1 MKPDLCVGVIQWLPA
16 PGDAK
21 KNLHAALTVI
31 EDAASRGVDLVVLPE
46 LWNMGYNPETLAVD
60 ATSAA
65 EIIPGPTTDALC
77 AAAAKLG
84 MWIHAGT
91 IPERAED
98 AIYNTA
104 VLINREGKIVGTH
117 RKFQPYPV
125 TGEHLVFARGAGITV
140 VDDDELGRVG
150 LVTCFDGDFS
160 ESQLALRQAG
170 VDLVIEPAAYDI
182 PGAPTWDSWYR
193 AHALAHGQFWIMAGQ
208 CGVNPSAS
216 LLGASQI
223 IDPMGN
229 LIAQAPRCDGMTTPE
244 PVLLIATLSITDEIQ
259 QAIDYAAMVNK
270 LASRS

>member
-1 MKPDLCVGVIQWLPA
+1 MKPELCVGVIQWLPA

-21 KNLHAALTVI
+21 KNLHDALMAI
-31 EDAASRGVDLVVLPE
+31 EDAASHGVDLVVLPE

-60 ATSAA
+60 AQALA
-65 EIIPGPTTDALC
+65 ETIPGPTTDVLS

-84 MWIHAGT
+84 IWIHAGT
-91 IPERAED
+91 IPEKAGG

-104 VLINREGKIVGTH
+104 VLINRKGAIVGTH

-125 TGEHLVFARGAGITV
+125 TGEHLVFAKGTGITV
-140 VDDDELGRVG
+140 IDDDELGRVG

-160 ESQLALRQAG
+160 ETQLALRQAG
-170 VDLVIEPAAYDI
+170 VELVIEPAAYDI

-193 AHALAHGQFWIMAGQ
+193 AHALAHGHFWIMAGQ
-208 CGVNPSAS
+208 CGVNPSAA

-229 LIAQAPRCDGMTTPE
+229 LLAQAPRCDGVTTPG
-244 PVLLIATLSITDEIQ
+244 PVLLTATLSITNEIQ
-259 QAIDYAAMVNK
+259 QAIDYAAMLNEQ
-270 LASRS
+270 ASRS